1 MRGAAADELLPGAGP
16 GVRGSVRPPAPPPPP
31 PRPGPAG
38 PHQAALPRQYR
49 SVVRIR
55 GNIFG
60 LCDEI
65 FS

>member
-16 GVRGSVRPPAPPPPP
+16 GVRGSVRHPAPPPP
-31 PRPGPAG
+31 PAG

-49 SVVRIR
+49 YVGIR